1 MILQLVQQLESA
13 FERNRN
19 DSEAEGMSRYMK
31 NRFTYFGIKK
41 PTRAIIQKEW
51 FSTFSKDINTEKKR
65 ELILELWQKEEREFH
80 YVAMDFIAKWKDS
93 ELKIE
98 DLSLIEFL
106 LTNHSW
112 WDSVDTL
119 ASNFVG
125 RYLRLFPN
133 QRNTVINSWRKSENM
148 WLRRSCLIFQLRYKS
163 ETNFTLLKGLILD
176 LKDQKEFF
184 IQKAIGWS
192 LREYAKT
199 NPESVRAFVEESGI
213 QGIAKREALK
223 YIGNYFFVRN

>member
-1 MILQLVQQLESA
+1 MILYQIQVLESE
-13 FERNRN
+13 FEKHRNE
-19 DSEAEGMSRYMK
+19 SEAEGMSRYMK

-41 PTRAIIQKEW
+41 PKRAEIQKEW
-51 FSTFSKDINTEKKR
+51 FSSLPKDFSPDKKR
-65 ELILELWQKEEREFH
+65 ELILELWQKEQREFH
-80 YVAMDFIAKWKDS
+80 YVAMDYMAKWKDS
-93 ELKIE
+93 ELTIE
-98 DLSLIEFL
+98 DISFLEFL

-119 ASNFVG
+119 ASNFLG

-133 QRNTVINSWRKSENM
+133 QRDSVINSWRKSDTM

-163 ETNFTLLKGLILD
+163 ATNFTLLKSLIVD
-176 LKDQKEFF
+176 LKHEKEFF

-199 NPESVRAFVEESGI
+199 NPESVRAFVEELGL
-213 QGIAKREALK
+213 QGLAKREALK
-223 YIGNYFFVRN
+223 HIG